1 MRISQKRYKRFSVAL
16 SLLALLLCA
25 ACGEQT
31 QQPAP
36 PERDYKAE
44 AEAVAAACAAKEDCF
59 LCGTGMAQSEHF
71 GQNNVGLISLNTFAY
86 LPVEINR
93 YDRMSGQL
101 IEENSGTMQIRTL
114 RNGDAGLTA
123 SLMLDS
129 DRGIANLTVS
139 PGEDST
145 LNLADTARFLCA
157 DCLTELA
164 SCLHGSVC
172 GYGIVNFSTGRLYA
186 IRESI
191 VGFGAGDYYVHCD
204 FDRLE
209 GKTSILINY
218 CPLRYENK
226 ARGEQGG

>member
-1 MRISQKRYKRFSVAL
+1 MKISQKGCKRFAVAAVM
-16 SLLALLLCA
+16 LAPLFCA
-25 ACGEQT
+25 ACGEQA
-31 QQPAP
+31 QRPAP
-36 PERDYKAE
+36 PERDYLAE
-44 AEAVAAACAAKEDCF
+44 AKTVAAACAAKEDCF
-59 LCGTGMAQSEHF
+59 LCGTGATCSEFF

-101 IEENSGTMQIRTL
+101 IEENTGTIQIRTL
-114 RNGDAGLTA
+114 RSGDAGLEA

-164 SCLHGSVC
+164 SQLHGSVF
-172 GYGIVNFSTGRLYA
+172 GYVIVNFSTGRLYA
-186 IRESI
+186 IRDSI
-191 VGFGAGDYYVHCD
+191 VGFDAGDYYVHCD
-204 FDRLE
+204 YDGLE
-209 GKTSILINY
+209 GKTRILITY
-218 CPLRYENK
+218 CPLRYENE
-226 ARGEQGG
+226 A

>member
-1 MRISQKRYKRFSVAL
+1 MKISQKGCKRFAVAAVM
-16 SLLALLLCA
+16 LALLFCA
-25 ACGEQT
+25 ACGEQAQT
-31 QQPAP
+31 PAP

-59 LCGTGMAQSEHF
+59 LCGTGAAHSVYF

-93 YDRMSGQL
+93 YDRMSGKL
-101 IEENSGTMQIRTL
+101 IEENTGTIQIRTL
-114 RNGDAGLTA
+114 RNGDAGLLA

-129 DRGIANLTVS
+129 DRGIGDLNIT
-139 PGEDST
+139 PGEDGT
-145 LNLADTARFLCA
+145 LNLAETARFLCA

-164 SCLHGSVC
+164 SQLHGSVC

-186 IRESI
+186 FRDSI

-204 FDRLE
+204 FDRSE
-209 GKTSILINY
+209 GKARILVIF
-218 CPLRYENK
+218 CPLRYENE
-226 ARGEQGG
+226 A